1 MEYATA
7 PNDVEPTP
15 PDGSSRR
22 GALIAVAVVAAVAA
36 AVGGYLFG
44 RSSADAPGAGERGFE
59 RGRAAALREFAP
71 GRPRYDAIYQRGYRA
86 GRTAGLKAGVRQGER
101 EGPEQGRQA
110 ALDSGDA
117 QGFELEGDINDIQAG
132 ADSALGGFPAWQTGR
147 FYLVRMESGAD
158 GVPYRIQAR
167 RLLVADQRYAVCA
180 ESPTDVCTEPV
191 PGR

>member
-7 PNDVEPTP
+7 PNELAPVP
-15 PDGSSRR
+15 PDGSSGRR
-22 GALIAVAVVAAVAA
+22 VLIAIAVVAAVVAG
-36 AVGGYLFG
+36 VTGYLIG
-44 RSSADAPGAGERGFE
+44 RSAADAPGAGERGFE
-59 RGRAAALREFAP
+59 RGQATALRQFAP
-71 GRPRYDAIYQRGYRA
+71 GRPRYDAIYQRGYRS
-86 GRTAGLKAGVRQGER
+86 GRTAGLRAGVRQGER

-110 ALDSGDA
+110 NLDSGDA
-117 QGFELEGDINDIQAG
+117 QGFELEGETADIQAG
-132 ADSALGGFPAWQTGR
+132 ADSALGGFSAWQTGP

-167 RLLVADQRYAVCA
+167 RLLVADQRYALCA